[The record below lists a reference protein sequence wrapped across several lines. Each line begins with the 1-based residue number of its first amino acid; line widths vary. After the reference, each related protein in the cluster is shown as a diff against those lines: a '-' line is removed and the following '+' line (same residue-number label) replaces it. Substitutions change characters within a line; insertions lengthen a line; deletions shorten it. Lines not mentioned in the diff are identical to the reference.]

1 MSYQS
6 QWQLT
11 YDDPFVS
18 RCRACITQR
27 AVIYKDDE
35 RPDFVALADS
45 LLRQDNGSEFVTFQT
60 MLANAPGFAD
70 TVDAGDGTIDST
82 KIEDAEIQSAVD
94 ADFPIVAG
102 LYYAADGTPKT
113 TQEVPPT

>member
-1 MSYQS
+1 MSYQT

-18 RCRACITQR
+18 RCRACLTQR
-27 AVIYKDDE
+27 ATIYKDDE
-35 RPDFVALADS
+35 RPDFVALANS
-45 LLRQDNGSEFVTFQT
+45 LLKQANGAEFATFQT

-70 TVDAGDGTIDST
+70 KVDNGDGTIDST

-94 ADFPIVAG
+94 ADFGVVAG
-102 LYYAADGTPKT
+102 LYYADDGTAKP
-113 TQEVPPT
+113 